1 VDLIIKGKTMVY
13 KKHTPKNRSAQS
25 EGLQKTCQIE
35 LAIIA
40 ATIRMVFKADNLMG
54 WAKKEITFFII

>member
-1 VDLIIKGKTMVY
+1 MVY
-13 KKHTPKNRSAQS
+13 KKHIPKNMAAQS

-40 ATIRMVFKADNLMG
+40 ATIRIVFKADNLMG
-54 WAKKEITFFII
+54 WAKKETIFFII